1 MLQNYIKIAW
11 LNIKNHKVYAFI
23 NIFGLAIGL
32 VCFLFIAIYLVDE
45 LSYDRYPA
53 NAKNIYRV
61 NLSVTGNGD
70 VAVYPH
76 VDFAV
81 GEGMTREYPEVK
93 SFVRINP
100 AADFIRYKEVFLKED
115 KLAFADSN
123 FLQLFSIPLLKGNA
137 KNALVQPNSMV
148 ISKAFAKKYFGE
160 EDPLGKSMVV
170 GLRDAVYKVTGVFD
184 KVPDNSHFHVNA
196 VMSLTTFHI
205 TNPTWSN
212 IGEYTYLELN
222 DQTDV
227 KKLEAKFPQLIARYI
242 VPEVQRDMGVSLEEA
257 KKAVGTFV
265 FNLQP
270 LTDIHLRS
278 HTEYEMEPNGDYQN
292 VYIFFA
298 LALFVLL
305 LACINFTNLSIARSI
320 KRAKEI
326 GVRKVLGSERLQL
339 VKQFL
344 SESILMSF
352 CAMVFALILAILL
365 LPYFNQLASK
375 TFSTDY
381 FFSYPFLLSALV
393 LVVLIGFTSGIYP
406 AFYLSGFSPIK
417 VLKGSKMSA
426 AAKSPLRNG
435 LIVFQFF
442 ISTALISGTII
453 IQQQLQHLQNKKLGY
468 DKEQVLV
475 LPDGRLLGSNQDAF
489 KQLVLQDNR
498 VASATISR
506 VVPGEDD
513 FIDGT
518 QVYPRNDSGD
528 KGTEIHMNIYHVDY
542 DYLKT
547 LGMEIKEGR
556 YFSLD
561 HRSDS
566 SAVVINEAAV
576 KQLGWAHAN
585 PIGKT
590 IMRSG
595 LAELK
600 VIGVVHDFNYTSAK
614 QEVAPLMMMLG
625 RNYGGLILKIKTDD
639 VSGLLTDL
647 KAKWNSLN
655 ATGPMSYT
663 FLDDKF
669 AALYISEMRM
679 QRIFSIF
686 SMLAVVIASLGLF
699 GLSAFM
705 VEQRTKEI
713 GVRKVLGATTPSVAM
728 MLSQEFI
735 RLILISIVLAT
746 PLVYFFMNNWL
757 QSFAYHIQIQFWV
770 FVLAGLLSVLVGMT
784 TVSFQTIRA
793 ALMNPVKSLRSE

>member
-1 MLQNYIKIAW
+1 MLRNYIKIAW
-11 LNIKNHKVYAFI
+11 LNIKNHKVFAFI

-32 VCFLFIAIYLVDE
+32 LCFLFIAIYVVDE
-45 LSYDRYPA
+45 LSYDRYAA

-76 VDFAV
+76 VDFGV
-81 GEGMTREYPEVK
+81 GEGMAREFPEVK
-93 SFVRINP
+93 SFVRMNP
-100 AADFIRYKEVFLKED
+100 AADFIRYEDVFFKED

-148 ISKAFAKKYFGE
+148 ISKALAEKYFGD

-184 KVPDNSHFHVNA
+184 KVPDNSHFHLNA
-196 VMSLTTFHI
+196 VLSLTTFHI

-222 DQTDV
+222 DHTDV
-227 KKLEAKFPQLIARYI
+227 KKLEAKFPQLIAKYV
-242 VPEVQRDMGVSLEEA
+242 VPEVQRDMGVSLAEA
-257 KKAVGTFV
+257 QKAVNTFV
-265 FNLQP
+265 FSLQP
-270 LTDIHLRS
+270 LTDIHLHS
-278 HTEYEMEPNGDYQN
+278 DTKYEIEANGDYQN
-292 VYIFFA
+292 VYIFSA
-298 LALFVLL
+298 LALFILL

-326 GVRKVLGSERLQL
+326 GVRKVLGSEKGHLI
-339 VKQFL
+339 KQFL

-352 CAMVFALILAILL
+352 CATVVALILACLL
-365 LPYFNQLASK
+365 LPYYNQLAGK
-375 TFSTDY
+375 TFSIEY
-381 FFSYPFLLSALV
+381 FSSLPFILSILV
-393 LVVLIGFTSGIYP
+393 LILLIGLASGIYP
-406 AFYLSGFSPIK
+406 AFYLSTFSPIK
-417 VLKGSKMSA
+417 VLKGAKVA
-426 AAKSPLRNG
+426 GNAKSPLRNG

-442 ISTALISGTII
+442 ISTALIGGTII

-475 LPDGRLLGSNQDAF
+475 LPDGRLLGSKQDAF
-489 KQLVLQDNR
+489 KQLVLQDNQ
-498 VASATISR
+498 VLSASIAR

-513 FIDGT
+513 FIGGT
-518 QVYPRNDSGD
+518 QVYPVNDSGD
-528 KGTEIHMNIYHVDY
+528 NGTEIHMNIYQVDY

-547 LGMEIKEGR
+547 LGMKIKEGR

-561 HRSDS
+561 HPSDS
-566 SAVVINEAAV
+566 NAVVVNEAAV
-576 KQLGWAHAN
+576 KELGWNNTN
-585 PIGKT
+585 PVGKS
-590 IMRSG
+590 IVRSG
-595 LAELK
+595 QQEYK
-600 VIGVVHDFNYTSAK
+600 VIGVVKDFNYASAK
-614 QEVAPLMMMLG
+614 DKVAPLMMTIG
-625 RNYGGLILKIKTDD
+625 GNYGGFILKVKTDN
-639 VSGLLTDL
+639 VSGLLDNL
-647 KAKWNSLN
+647 KTKWNSLN
-655 ATGPMSYT
+655 PTGPMNYS

-686 SMLAVVIASLGLF
+686 SLLAVVIASLGLF
-699 GLSAFM
+699 GLSTFM

-713 GVRKVLGATTPSVAM
+713 GVRKVLGASTPKVAV

-746 PLVYFFMNNWL
+746 PLVYFFMNKWL
-757 QSFAYHIQIQFWV
+757 QSFAYRIEIQIWV
-770 FVLAGLLSVLVGMT
+770 FVLAGMMSVLIGMA
-784 TVSFQTIRA
+784 TVSFQTIKA
-793 ALMNPVKSLRSE
+793 ALMNPVRSLRSE